1 MKKYIY
7 YSYKY
12 HPVIDGELDL
22 FLNKKGDEGWDLCGC
37 ITLKIAGLENY
48 TAKFIFKKEV

>member
-7 YSYKY
+7 HSCKY

-22 FLNKKGDEGWDLCGC
+22 FLNKKGDKGWDLCGC
-37 ITLKIAGLENY
+37 ITLKCAGLENY